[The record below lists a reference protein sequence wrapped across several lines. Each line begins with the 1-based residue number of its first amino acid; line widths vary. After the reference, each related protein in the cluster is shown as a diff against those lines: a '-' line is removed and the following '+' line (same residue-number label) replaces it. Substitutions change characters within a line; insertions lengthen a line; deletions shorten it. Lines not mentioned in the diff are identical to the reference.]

1 MKLIIASN
9 NKGKIR
15 EYKELLEPLGY
26 ETVSQS
32 EAGVNLEAEETGET
46 VAENAAIK
54 ARTIFVLKNCAV
66 LADDSGLCVDAL
78 GGEPGVYSARYGGLN
93 TDAERCALILDKL
106 KGVSEDKRTARF
118 VCAVHFIK
126 PDGTELSVEGQ
137 CEGRIGYEPLG
148 ENGFG
153 YDPVF
158 MYGEKSFAQADPEF
172 KNSVSH
178 RAKAL
183 EKLLEALKEN

>member
-1 MKLIIASN
+1 M
-9 NKGKIR
+9 
-15 EYKELLEPLGY
+15 
-26 ETVSQS
+26 
-32 EAGVNLEAEETGET
+32 
-46 VAENAAIK
+46 
-54 ARTIFVLKNCAV
+54 

-158 MYGEKSFAQADPEF
+158 MYGEKSFC
-172 KNSVSH
+172 SGGSGV
-178 RAKAL
+178 
-183 EKLLEALKEN
+183 